1 MMRMYFFFILKPD
14 FASRRSFF
22 AGRLLLVPLLFRYL
36 TLASRFLYLYFAAR
50 CLVLSVAA
58 PYSLY
63 SAHRTCSCS
72 LVVDRWAD
80 SSTLFSD
87 WCSSLRA
94 ILRSCRHT
102 LFPADS
108 LHSPIAS
115 FRSFLLATSF
125 YLLQFDSSLLVGPF
139 LLLSV
144 IYWPPAFR
152 CLFLVSRCLF
162 IFIIS
167 RRPNCML
174 LVNPKLANHISPFA
188 CGCCLSS
195 PADRWTQLGTVPRYS
210 LRDTRFLPITPPHS
224 VAAGSSIFD
233 QYCSLPTGHSSLV
246 ASNIMFFITRSSLK
260 MPAILYIF
268 ITVFN
273 FDDFKI
279 PCTCKRLPDNLK
291 MK

>member
-1 MMRMYFFFILKPD
+1 MRLWCARNIFFILKPD

-125 YLLQFDSSLLVGPF
+125 YLLPFDSSLLVGPF

-144 IYWPPAFR
+144 IYWPPAFL
-152 CLFLVSRCLF
+152 CLFLASRCLL
-162 IFIIS
+162 IFLIS
-167 RRPNCML
+167 RRTNCML
-174 LVNPKLANHISPFA
+174 LVSPKLANHISPFA
-188 CGCCLSS
+188 SGCCLSS
-195 PADRWTQLGTVPRYS
+195 PADRWTQLA
-210 LRDTRFLPITPPHS
+210 HC
-224 VAAGSSIFD
+224 SSILAAWYPF
-233 QYCSLPTGHSSLV
+233 LATHFSSLSRCRLLDFWSILL
-246 ASNIMFFITRSSLK
+246 ASYWSQLVSGL
-260 MPAILYIF
+260 
-268 ITVFN
+268 
-273 FDDFKI
+273 
-279 PCTCKRLPDNLK
+279 
-291 MK
+291 